1 MKKPVVTIQKL
12 GRQQAWG
19 VCWSDGRIEI
29 DPRQSSKDFLD
40 TLIHE
45 MLHHFWPDLT
55 EDEVSRVATITA
67 QVVWKL
73 GYRRMAE

>member
-45 MLHHFWPDLT
+45 MLHHFWPDL
-55 EDEVSRVATITA
+55 EEEEVSKAARIMASVA
-67 QVVWKL
+67 WKL
-73 GYRRMAE
+73 RYRRMAE